1 MWLLLLLRGCTG
13 LTQLP
18 RDLLTNCPNL
28 KYLCTNGTNITEP
41 PEDVRRKGCGQYG
54 DDNLEA
60 IRAYFV

>member
-1 MWLLLLLRGCTG
+1 MWLLLLSNTG

-28 KYLCTNGTNITEP
+28 KELYTPGTSITEP
-41 PEDVRRKGCGQYG
+41 PEQVRRKGCEYG
-54 DDNLEA
+54 DMDNLAA